1 MIDERKRLTDHEVK
15 AILERI
21 PMTDRLAES
30 ERAEMKNHFLR
41 AIKQASV
48 GRAERLSSSRR
59 RPLWWIGFGAT
70 ATACAALAVFFF
82 ETNWNPSGTPGRQGG
97 FDSQDLDEY
106 YLFNESEAEIDSA
119 SPVISPATT
128 EIDSTTRIQLNRV
141 PWDSL
146 CGPRAIWVAA
156 ARSGVNLDL
165 GDVIKSCRVSQE
177 GCSLWDLKQAAES
190 FGFNAA
196 GMRLNWESLLETDCP
211 TVLMVRGNHF
221 SCADPTEK
229 SADGRIRYYDPPNS
243 ATWLTKEELLEIW
256 NGESLV
262 LSRSLAGAEVG
273 PAIRFEAVVQDLG
286 DRTDVNSVS
295 GVFPFQNR
303 GDQPLEILDINH
315 SCGCIHTEVTKNP
328 VPPGETAEVIA
339 ELGLQGIDGARSELI
354 EVQTNDPTN
363 PSVTLVLQARH
374 ERTLLVSQDFV
385 DFGMVTVSQP
395 SERSFL
401 IEDKSKSGIPIL
413 GVEPFLE
420 GDQEEVAPEVDV
432 WIDKVVNLA
441 GPPNRTHEIGLNAS
455 VSPDTP
461 FGTYQGKIQIV
472 AGEEGDRILEV
483 AFQMTVD
490 SDYLLTPA
498 HISFGVVREGE
509 AVRRSLT
516 VVDRANRPIRLV
528 DHKIKYDTKLCSI
541 SMVEPSRKSSSMPI
555 DLSLSIPEF
564 ESNGTTVAKGA
575 LILQP
580 ENGPELEVPW
590 SAIVK
595 KGR

>member
-106 YLFNESEAEIDSA
+106 YFFNESEAEIDSA

-286 DRTDVNSVS
+286 DQTDVNSVS

-413 GVEPFLE
+413 GVEPFL
-420 GDQEEVAPEVDV
+420 DRRT
-432 WIDKVVNLA
+432 
-441 GPPNRTHEIGLNAS
+441 GPT
-455 VSPDTP
+455 
-461 FGTYQGKIQIV
+461 K
-472 AGEEGDRILEV
+472 
-483 AFQMTVD
+483 
-490 SDYLLTPA
+490 SD
-498 HISFGVVREGE
+498 
-509 AVRRSLT
+509 
-516 VVDRANRPIRLV
+516 
-528 DHKIKYDTKLCSI
+528 
-541 SMVEPSRKSSSMPI
+541 
-555 DLSLSIPEF
+555 
-564 ESNGTTVAKGA
+564 
-575 LILQP
+575 
-580 ENGPELEVPW
+580 
-590 SAIVK
+590 
-595 KGR
+595 